1 MEEVSFHL
9 SYPTMRLFAI
19 FSFQIKEHLDPSQA
33 LPTKLE
39 GDHTDCSVF
48 ASSSL
53 FRDHKSKSLYK
64 TPNNTLDMI
73 SGENISQTV
82 DGNNKAPRIK

>member
-1 MEEVSFHL
+1 
-9 SYPTMRLFAI
+9 MRLFAI

-33 LPTKLE
+33 LPTKLVV
-39 GDHTDCSVF
+39 DKDCSVF

-64 TPNNTLDMI
+64 TPNRSLDMI
-73 SGENISQTV
+73 SGESISQTV